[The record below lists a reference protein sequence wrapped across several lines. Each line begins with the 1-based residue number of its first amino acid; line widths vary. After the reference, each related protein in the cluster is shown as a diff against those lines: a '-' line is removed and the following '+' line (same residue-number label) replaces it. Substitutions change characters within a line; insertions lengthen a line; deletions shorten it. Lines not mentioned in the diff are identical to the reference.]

1 MSRDSPSVSLGPVEV
16 AVIEFEGNRFKGD
29 IVPALAEVVDL
40 GIIRIIDIVFV
51 TKDESGS
58 VRGVELDALAD
69 EEAEAVAPVTDDVMG
84 LLSEED
90 VRRVGAALPKSSSAA
105 MVVFEH
111 SWAARL
117 QQAIRDADGRLVAME
132 RIPVD
137 VVEQAAAAAQ
147 P

>member
-1 MSRDSPSVSLGPVEV
+1 M
-16 AVIEFEGNRFKGD
+16 IEFEGSRFRGD

-40 GIIRIIDIVFV
+40 GIIRIIDMVFV

-58 VRGVELDALAD
+58 VRGLELDALD
-69 EEAEAVAPVTDDVMG
+69 DDEAEAVAPVTDDVMG

-90 VRRVGAALPKSSSAA
+90 VRRVGAALTRGSSAA

-117 QQAIRDADGRLVAME
+117 QQAIRDANGRLVAME

-137 VVEQAAAAAQ
+137 VVEQAAAAARS
-147 P
+147 